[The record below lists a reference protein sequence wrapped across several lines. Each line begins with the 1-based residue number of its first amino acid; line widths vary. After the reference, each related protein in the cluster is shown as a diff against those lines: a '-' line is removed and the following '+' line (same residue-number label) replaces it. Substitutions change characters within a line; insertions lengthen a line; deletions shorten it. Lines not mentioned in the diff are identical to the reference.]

1 MTQIEPHGGS
11 TISEA
16 QSSTAEAIAKRYFD
30 AWTSGDTTTV
40 TSLLAPDFSFRAGDM
55 SIEGRDA
62 FLNAGAFPR
71 DAHTTM
77 VAQAYQGETGFQMY
91 DAVRGPRSV
100 RIVEKLVIR
109 GGLIRSSTFV
119 ADMSAFMALM
129 RP

>member
-1 MTQIEPHGGS
+1 MGQAQQS
-11 TISEA
+11 SSEA
-16 QSSTAEAIAKRYFD
+16 TAKRYFD

-40 TSLLAPDFSFRAGDM
+40 RSLLASDFSFRAGDM

-71 DAHTTM
+71 DARTTM

-91 DAVRGPRSV
+91 DATRGPRSV
-100 RIVEKLVIR
+100 RIVEQLVVR
-109 GGLIRSSTFV
+109 DGLIRSSNFV

-129 RP
+129 RQ

>member
-1 MTQIEPHGGS
+1 M
-11 TISEA
+11 SEA
-16 QSSTAEAIAKRYFD
+16 HTGNTEAIARRYFD

-40 TSLLAPDFSFRAGDM
+40 TSLLAADFTFGAGDM

-62 FLNAGAFPR
+62 FLNAAAFPR

-77 VAQAYQGETGFQMY
+77 VAQAYQDETAFQMY
-91 DAVRGPRSV
+91 DAARGTRTV
-100 RIVEKLVIR
+100 RIVEQLTVR
-109 GGLIRSSTFV
+109 DGLIRSSTFV